1 MTGSEQI
8 DGLQAKMADR
18 KNHGKPP
25 GTKQTSRSRRAPPAP
40 RPRSRPRGT
49 RPRPGCPG
57 AYPVAVVQGRRLGR
71 GLETAGTHQ
80 LKREEHDVTEAE
92 EDAERAKDNASSTL
106 DYAPWAAG
114 QAAVVVLDAAHARV
128 WVASERQPRR
138 LAEHG
143 ARQGPCRDRSQ
154 VFPPAHPH
162 EGEPADDG
170 REAGGGKGAGRTRPP
185 SRRFQK
191 SWTHLR

>member
-80 LKREEHDVTEAE
+80 LKREEHDVKEAE

-114 QAAVVVLDAAHARV
+114 
-128 WVASERQPRR
+128 
-138 LAEHG
+138 
-143 ARQGPCRDRSQ
+143 
-154 VFPPAHPH
+154 
-162 EGEPADDG
+162 
-170 REAGGGKGAGRTRPP
+170 
-185 SRRFQK
+185 
-191 SWTHLR
+191 